1 MTTCAICLNTVRETR
16 QNKPI
21 RCGHLFHSHCIE
33 KWKERGNQTCP
44 VCRKIFDGENFKVQ
58 VTIRNMLQERTSNL
72 MVGDDFIFDVL
83 DIFFDVSNV
92 PDIESLLSDFGMS
105 VSDFDTTVFDT
116 E

>member
-58 VTIRNMLQERTSNL
+58 VTIRNMLHERTSNL

-105 VSDFDTTVFDT
+105 VADFDTTVFDT